1 MNFFNKNKDN
11 SDFEAVEN
19 EISTDAKNEKSTK
32 KRKRQ
37 KISITQW
44 IILGVTAVVCS
55 VLVYNIAAGFYLM
68 TSTKRDLTFKEAF
81 GLVLPWNRDEFKLF
95 EDTEKDGL
103 YSPSINAT
111 EQILDD
117 NGNVVSEI
125 ERDPEFLKAHQINI
139 LVLGLDE
146 NKTNTDIILVASID
160 LSDSEDTRSI
170 SILQIPRDTFVGE
183 EFAGSVTGKV
193 NGVYSVGNQKLTE
206 VNRVIEVIW
215 ENFAIPIDHYITC
228 DLDGFKDIVD
238 ALGGIPMNV
247 PHQITYDASK
257 VIYPGEQVLN
267 GEQSEWFVRYRSGY
281 YEGDIGREKWQRLF
295 MASFLARVKEIGATD
310 MNSLLPE
317 LTTYCTSDL
326 TVQEFKD
333 IIYIGTNLE
342 LEDVSIYMVPGEA
355 AMYNG
360 YSVWSV
366 HADETAEMLNTY
378 FRKYQ
383 GDVEVYDLQMIE
395 LANTIDIYEN
405 TQDNFQ
411 ELLNGETP
419 GEKNEET
426 E

>member
-1 MNFFNKNKDN
+1 MKLFNKKNKDN
-11 SDFEAVEN
+11 PDFEAVET
-19 EISTDAKNEKSTK
+19 ETVETARK

-37 KISITQW
+37 KITIKQW
-44 IILGVTAVVCS
+44 IVLGVTAVICS

-68 TSTKRDLTFKEAF
+68 TSTKRDLTFKEAI
-81 GLVLPWNRDEFKLF
+81 GLVWPSNRDDFKMF

-103 YSPSINAT
+103 YYNSNINAT
-111 EQILDD
+111 EQVLDD
-117 NGNVVSEI
+117 DGNVISEI
-125 ERDPEFLKAHQINI
+125 ERDPEYLKAHQINI

-160 LSDSEDTRSI
+160 LSNSEDTRSI
-170 SILQIPRDTFVGE
+170 SLLQIPRDTFVGE

-193 NGVYSVGNQKLTE
+193 NGVYSVGNQSLTE

-238 ALGGIPMNV
+238 ALGGVPMNV

-355 AMYNG
+355 ATYNG

-366 HADETAEMLNTY
+366 HADETAEMLNKH

-419 GEKNEET
+419 GEKNDET

>member
-1 MNFFNKNKDN
+1 MKLFDKKNKDN
-11 SDFEAVEN
+11 PDFEAVET
-19 EISTDAKNEKSTK
+19 ETVETARK

-37 KISITQW
+37 KITVKQW
-44 IILGVTAVVCS
+44 IVLGVTALICS

-68 TSTKRDLTFKEAF
+68 TSTKRDLTFKEAI
-81 GLVLPWNRDEFKLF
+81 GLVWPSNRDDFKMF
-95 EDTEKDGL
+95 EDTETDGL
-103 YSPSINAT
+103 YYNSNINAT
-111 EQILDD
+111 EQVLDD
-117 NGNVVSEI
+117 EGNVVSEI
-125 ERDPEFLKAHQINI
+125 ERDPEYLKAHQINI

-160 LSDSEDTRSI
+160 LSNNEETRSI
-170 SILQIPRDTFVGE
+170 SLLQIPRDTFVGE

-193 NGVYSVGNQKLTE
+193 NGVYSVGNQSLTE

-355 AMYNG
+355 ATYNG